1 MKNLIKITLLLTLL
15 LYACKKDKIIEPTEE
30 TTITLTGK
38 IVLNCSG
45 TPMAN
50 RDVKVRLYLP
60 DIKFE
65 ILDVKTS

>member
-1 MKNLIKITLLLTLL
+1 MKTILKTVIIVCLLFS
-15 LYACKKDKIIEPTEE
+15 CKKEKPIQSTEK
-30 TTITLTGK
+30 TITLKGK

-65 ILDVKTS
+65 VLDVKTS